1 MKTKQVID
9 IQPNKGAF
17 SGALSDEHQRRWN
30 DSQWERKTAHPASH
44 YDRSRSHLNFE
55 IGRGGVLKPID
66 TTRSIPQRF
75 EGVLTKLGIKNPN
88 VKVDPDTGREFATG
102 RITTVSIL
110 FGGSREQMRKLAFGD
125 EAVDF
130 DSKEADNSW
139 AKRSVA
145 IERWAQD
152 MYRFACEQW
161 GEESIIGFYV
171 HLDEYNPHIHCTVI
185 PLAETRGRKNVSFNK
200 AFWTARNKGEKLL
213 SLHSQLA
220 KVNAKYGL
228 ERGDSIAQTGAK
240 HRSIDQYR
248 RDVMSECYG
257 LDQQL
262 RQKEKKH
269 RGLTTMVDNLRA
281 QTVTIQ
287 AEINRLSND
296 KEDHQEE
303 LDALQCRL
311 QNVKEILADKETKL
325 READSELAEIRLR
338 IADAKRTESAIR
350 EANRRFVEEQQSPV
364 LARAY
369 MNMLPML
376 IQSIREVIPQIR
388 TNTDE
393 DEIINDSFMGAVKEN
408 PNEVV
413 TTAIYLFLN
422 MVNEATNFAQ
432 THGGGGDTSQLPW
445 RDKNDDD
452 NAWFRKCLTAAAHMM
467 KPKQQRAGYSGG
479 FKRK

>member
-1 MKTKQVID
+1 MKAKQVID
-9 IQPNKGAF
+9 IHPNKGAF

-55 IGRGGVLKPID
+55 IGRGGVVRPID
-66 TTRSIPQRF
+66 KTRSIAERF
-75 EGVLTKLGIKNPN
+75 EGVLAKLGIKNPN
-88 VKVDPDTGREFATG
+88 VKIDPKTGREFPTG

-125 EAVDF
+125 QAVDF
-130 DSKEADNSW
+130 DNKEADNSW

-152 MYRFACEQW
+152 MYHFACEQW

-248 RDVMSECYG
+248 RDVMSECFD

-262 RQKEKKH
+262 RQKEKKQ
-269 RGLTTMVDNLRA
+269 RGLTTMVDNLKA

-311 QNVKEILADKETKL
+311 QNIKEILADKEAKL
-325 READSELAEIRLR
+325 READSELAEIRQQ
-338 IADAKRTESAIR
+338 IEDARRDETAIR
-350 EANRRFVEEQQSPV
+350 ETNRKFIEEQQSPV
-364 LARAY
+364 LERAHFNLLK
-369 MNMLPML
+369 M
-376 IQSIREVIPQIR
+376 IVESIREVVPQIR
-388 TNTDE
+388 TTTDE
-393 DEIINDSFMGAVKEN
+393 DALIYNSFMGVALDC
-408 PNEVV
+408 PNEV
-413 TTAIYLFLN
+413 TTAAIYLFFN

-432 THGGGGDTSQLPW
+432 SHGGGGETSQLPW
-445 RDKNDDD
+445 RDKEDDD
-452 NAWFRKCLTAAAHMM
+452 NKWFRKCLFAAAKMM

>member
-75 EGVLTKLGIKNPN
+75 EGVLTKLGIKNPD
-88 VKVDPDTGREFATG
+88 VKIDPRTGREFATG

-125 EAVDF
+125 QAVDF
-130 DSKEADNSW
+130 DNKEADNSW

-161 GEESIIGFYV
+161 GEESIIGFCV

-248 RDVMSECYG
+248 RDVMSECYD

-262 RQKEKKH
+262 RQKEKKQ

-281 QTVTIQ
+281 QTVKIQ

-296 KEDHQEE
+296 KDDHQEE
-303 LDALQCRL
+303 LDILQCRL
-311 QNVKEILADKETKL
+311 QNIKDILADKEAKL

-350 EANRRFVEEQQSPV
+350 EANRRLVEEQQSPV
-364 LARAY
+364 LAQAY

-376 IQSIREVIPQIR
+376 VESLQEVMPQIR
-388 TNTDE
+388 TSTVE
-393 DEIINDSFMGAVKEN
+393 DEIIEDSFMGAVKES

-432 THGGGGDTSQLPW
+432 THGGGGDTSHLPW
-445 RDKNDDD
+445 RDKEDDD
-452 NAWFRKCLTAAAHMM
+452 NKWFRKCLFAAAKMM
-467 KPKQQRAGYSGG
+467 KPTQQRAGYSGG

>member
-9 IQPNKGAF
+9 IHPNKGAF
-17 SGALSDEHQRRWN
+17 SGALSDEHQRRWT

-55 IGRGGVLKPID
+55 IGRGGIIKPID
-66 TTRSIPQRF
+66 KSCSIAERF
-75 EGVLTKLGIKNPN
+75 EGVLAKLGIKNPN
-88 VKVDPDTGREFATG
+88 VKVDPNTGREFPTG
-102 RITTVSIL
+102 RVTTVSIV
-110 FGGSREQMRKLAFGD
+110 FGGSTDRMRELAFGD
-125 EAVDF
+125 QEIDF
-130 DSKEADNSW
+130 DHNDVDHSW
-139 AKRSVA
+139 AKRSA
-145 IERWAQD
+145 DIERWAIDQ
-152 MYRFACEQW
+152 YRFACSEW
-161 GEESIIGFYV
+161 GEDSIIGCYV
-171 HLDEYNPHIHCTVI
+171 HLDEYNPHLHLTVI
-185 PLAETRGRKNVSFNK
+185 PLAETRGKTNVSFNN
-200 AFWTARNKGEKLL
+200 AFWNARNKGDKLRA
-213 SLHSQLA
+213 LHTRLA
-220 KVNAKYGL
+220 SVNAKYGL
-228 ERGDSIAQTGAK
+228 ERGDSVAITGAK

-248 RDVMSECYG
+248 RDMMSEFSD
-257 LDQQL
+257 LEKQL
-262 RQKEKKH
+262 RQTEKKQ
-269 RGLTTMVDNLRA
+269 RSLTTMVGNLQRERDD
-281 QTVTIQ
+281 VLS
-287 AEINRLSND
+287 EIARLEND

-303 LDALQCRL
+303 LAALRCSL
-311 QNVKEILADKETKL
+311 QNLNDLLADKQSKL
-325 READSELAEIRLR
+325 KAADRELADINCQ
-338 IADAKRTESAIR
+338 IAEAKRVESTIK

-364 LARAY
+364 LAQAY